1 MEFLGSE
8 STKNKTSST
17 KQPHQQT
24 KSEILTAKKRNYHKK
39 SKVFYERMPFGRKSP
54 LEALANP
61 GAILA
66 YKYTQ
71 FRQKRREAAS
81 RRITEKELTS
91 LHHKIVSLT
100 IIPTILFLYNIILPP
115 CYTVSY

>member
-1 MEFLGSE
+1 
-8 STKNKTSST
+8 
-17 KQPHQQT
+17 
-24 KSEILTAKKRNYHKK
+24 
-39 SKVFYERMPFGRKSP
+39 MPFGRKSP
-54 LEALANP
+54 LEALAHP

-100 IIPTILFLYNIILPP
+100 IIFFATLLFLYKIVLPP
-115 CYTVSY
+115 CYTVQLVTSSRAAQFLRI

>member
-1 MEFLGSE
+1 
-8 STKNKTSST
+8 
-17 KQPHQQT
+17 
-24 KSEILTAKKRNYHKK
+24 
-39 SKVFYERMPFGRKSP
+39 MPFGRKSP
-54 LEALANP
+54 LEALAHP

-91 LHHKIVSLT
+91 LHHKIVCSNYFYT
-100 IIPTILFLYNIILPP
+100 IKKNTILLL
-115 CYTVSY
+115 CYTIQLVSSSPISLNIGLTSSSFLF

>member
-1 MEFLGSE
+1 
-8 STKNKTSST
+8 
-17 KQPHQQT
+17 
-24 KSEILTAKKRNYHKK
+24 
-39 SKVFYERMPFGRKSP
+39 MPFGRKSP
-54 LEALANP
+54 LEALAHP

-100 IIPTILFLYNIILPP
+100 IIFFF
-115 CYTVSY
+115 CYTTISL